1 MASLSNIFIDQ
12 GSDFITI
19 LFVGDSNGD
28 ATDLTNYT
36 VIAQLRKT
44 YESVNAVSFTAAFDD
59 DRTTGNIT
67 ISLTAEQTSALEY
80 GRYVYDV
87 LISNPNGLST
97 RVVEGIATVS
107 PSVSR
112 TS

>member
-1 MASLSNIFIDQ
+1 MAALSNIFIDQ

-19 LFVGDSNGD
+19 LFVGDSSGN
-28 ATDLTNYT
+28 ATDLTNYS
-36 VIAQLRKT
+36 VIAQVRKT
-44 YESVNAVSFTAAFDD
+44 YESVSATSFTAEFDD

-67 ISLTAEQTSALEY
+67 ISLTAAQTSAMEP